1 MTYAI
6 ELSHLCKSYRDK
18 RLRRFQAVQD
28 VSLTVN
34 PGEAFGFVGPN
45 GAGKSSTIR
54 VIMGLAHADSGTA
67 RLFDTPIDDYR
78 SRQGVGYVPENLYLY
93 DYLSP
98 LEFLMTGARLHGLP
112 KTGLEQHCLRWLER
126 FGVAHVAHKRIRAF
140 SKGMTQ
146 RTALAHALACRPKL
160 LVLDE
165 PLSGLDP
172 VGRKDVVDIL
182 QEYRD
187 QGGAVFFSSHILHDV
202 ERLGDR
208 FGIIH
213 QGKLRTISTPDELA
227 GNASPRMNVLVA
239 GPQAPAGF
247 IADGPGKWRIEVP
260 KEDVW
265 SVLDAARNT
274 GVDVVEV
281 RPVKLSLEQAFMRF
295 IEQSQ

>member
-18 RLRRFQAVQD
+18 RFRPFQAVQD

-54 VIMGLAHADSGTA
+54 VIMGLARADSGSA
-67 RLFDTPIDDYR
+67 RLFDTPVDDYR
-78 SRQGVGYVPENLYLY
+78 SRQGVSYVPENLYLY

-98 LEFLMTGARLHGLP
+98 LEFLMTGARLHGMP
-112 KTGLEQHCLRWLER
+112 EPGLEKHCLNWLGR
-126 FGVAHVAHKRIRAF
+126 FGVAHVAHKRIRTF

-146 RTALAHALACRPKL
+146 RTALAHALACQPKL

-172 VGRKDVVDIL
+172 VGRKDVVDVL

-213 QGKLRTISTPDELA
+213 QGKLRTISTPNELA
-227 GNASPRMNVLVA
+227 GTSQTNMVVCVS
-239 GPQAPAGF
+239 GQEAPAGF
-247 IADGPGKWRIEVP
+247 ISDGPGKWQLEVP

-265 SVLDAARNT
+265 SALDAARNA
-274 GVDVVEV
+274 GLEILEV
-281 RPVKLSLEQAFMRF
+281 RPVKLSLEQAFMRY
-295 IEQSQ
+295 IEKSQ